1 MKVLELE
8 NISKSFGEK
17 KVLNELSIDISKGE
31 FVTFLG
37 PSGCGKT
44 TMLRIIA
51 GLETPDFGKVILNGK
66 DITSFAPEKRE
77 LNTVFQNYA
86 LFPHMNVE
94 KNVGYSLKLKGVDKK
109 EITERVKEILSLVKL
124 SGYEKRSVNDL
135 SGGEKQRVAIARAA
149 ISKPSVLLLDEPLGA
164 LDLQLRQYMQS
175 ELKALQ
181 KALQMTFIY
190 ITHDQEEAM
199 NLSDRIIVINNGRIE
214 QSGTPSEIY
223 DFPKTRFVA
232 SFIGA
237 ANIINAEVM
246 EISENQI
253 IISIAKS
260 LISIPYNDNIKKGN
274 AVFSVRNENVLI
286 SKEPLSNSIDAE
298 ILDKVYVNGLYKI
311 KLKMVDGNEIM
322 STAYSVNNQFDV
334 GENVYVTFDTEKMVY
349 IPEGSDEK

>member
-8 NISKSFGEK
+8 KISKSFGEK
-17 KVLNELSIDISKGE
+17 KVLDELSIDILKGE

-164 LDLQLRQYMQS
+164 LDLQLRQYMQI

-181 KALQMTFIY
+181 KALGMTFIY

-199 NLSDRIIVINNGRIE
+199 NLSDKIIVINNGKIE
-214 QSGTPSEIY
+214 QAGTPAEIY

-237 ANIINAEVM
+237 ANLIDAEVL
-246 EISENQI
+246 EISDQK
-253 IISIAKS
+253 ISLNIGKS
-260 LISIPYNDNIKKGN
+260 LISIPYNEKIKKGKC
-274 AVFSVRNENVLI
+274 VFSVRNENVII
-286 SKEPLSNSIDAE
+286 SKDAILNSIGAE
-298 ILDKVYVNGLYKI
+298 VIDKVYVNGLFKI
-311 KLKMVDGNEIM
+311 KLKLVDGNEIM
-322 STAYSVNNQFDV
+322 STAYSVNNQFNV
-334 GENVYVTFDTEKMVY
+334 GQSVYVTFDTGKMVY
-349 IPEGSDEK
+349 IPEGFDEK